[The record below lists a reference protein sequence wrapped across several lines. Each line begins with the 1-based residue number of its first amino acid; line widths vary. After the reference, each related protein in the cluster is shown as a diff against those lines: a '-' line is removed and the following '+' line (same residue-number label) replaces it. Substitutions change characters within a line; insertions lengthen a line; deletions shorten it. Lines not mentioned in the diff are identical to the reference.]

1 MNYETIRRHF
11 RPATIR
17 LLLIA
22 ESPPPAASIQSSRHF
37 YRYDKIRRDDRLFT
51 NTIKA
56 LYPELEHATE
66 AALETDK
73 QQLLERF
80 QRNGGYMIEALGES
94 QPHEAT
100 KKQRQERIRLNL
112 PNLIGN
118 VRDLASPETK
128 IVLIKSNVF
137 DVAAEPFKDAGFTV
151 LNTELVD
158 YPGHFNQSAYR
169 TKLRALAAQSGF
181 GK

>member
-11 RPATIR
+11 RPAIIH

-37 YRYDKIRRDDRLFT
+37 YRYDQIRHDDRLFT
-51 NTIKA
+51 NTIRA

-66 AALETDK
+66 AALEADK

-80 QRNGGYMIEALGES
+80 KRSGGYMIEALDES

-100 KKQRQERIRLNL
+100 KKQRQERIRLSL
-112 PNLIGN
+112 PTLIGK
-118 VRDLASPETK
+118 VRSLASPETK

-137 DVAAEPFKDAGFTV
+137 DVALEPIRDAGFTV
-151 LNTELVD
+151 LNTKLVD
-158 YPGHFNQSAYR
+158 YPGQFNQSAYR
-169 TKLRALAAQSGF
+169 TKLRALASQSEF